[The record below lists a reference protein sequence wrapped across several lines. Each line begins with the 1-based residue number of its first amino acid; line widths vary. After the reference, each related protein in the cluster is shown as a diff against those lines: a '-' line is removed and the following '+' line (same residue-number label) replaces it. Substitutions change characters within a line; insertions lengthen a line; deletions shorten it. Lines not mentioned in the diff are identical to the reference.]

1 MSWHSL
7 YLRAG
12 EAQAIAAALLDV
24 LGRHSY
30 QRYDPFAGGTGT
42 PPGFRVFVKHFVA
55 PATDG
60 WVRLLGTPDPDS
72 LIDLSHVQPF
82 LHAWLT
88 DNDSRIDVYRDGAVD
103 PDGLAAYLRPGK
115 TANDLA
121 LARHGAVPAAAADQD
136 TAASLIPG
144 EIQQLARAHNVN
156 PEQADQMI
164 NRLTSR
170 LFGKLDRASGG
181 EASAMQARARA
192 LATGAHRPDWNNRA
206 ARRLEA
212 LAVVL
217 ALPSNWR
224 EPDFETVRE
233 AYQVVRLLRR
243 NPRSQ
248 VMPDEQAAL
257 KIVPNA
263 IEYQAVYVGK

>member
-88 DNDSRIDVYRDGAVD
+88 TTTADRRLPRWRSRS
-103 PDGLAAYLRPGK
+103 DGLASCAPANRQRPGAGP
-115 TANDLA
+115 TW
-121 LARHGAVPAAAADQD
+121 RSSGSSGSH
-136 TAASLIPG
+136 TAA
-144 EIQQLARAHNVN
+144 
-156 PEQADQMI
+156 
-164 NRLTSR
+164 T
-170 LFGKLDRASGG
+170 
-181 EASAMQARARA
+181 
-192 LATGAHRPDWNNRA
+192 
-206 ARRLEA
+206 
-212 LAVVL
+212 
-217 ALPSNWR
+217 
-224 EPDFETVRE
+224 
-233 AYQVVRLLRR
+233 
-243 NPRSQ
+243 
-248 VMPDEQAAL
+248 
-257 KIVPNA
+257 
-263 IEYQAVYVGK
+263 